1 MNNRSLLLACG
12 LITLLVGPA
21 TAQYSPMVM
30 GVGIGGSLGDFQ
42 SPDSDSRWGFTGGLF
57 LGKATYRTLT
67 TLEVN
72 YVQKGGEN
80 VLGVGNNVRVDY
92 VEVPLTFGGVGRT
105 RSGSGR
111 ARLYGGIAAAFK
123 VTCASDITAGN
134 GACNSA
140 EGVEWVSPFG
150 LMLSRYTGG
159 EKFVAIDIRYN
170 IPLSRAFEGGA
181 YNQNWQFRLLIGRSK
196 S

>member
-1 MNNRSLLLACG
+1 MRIRSLLIGCG
-12 LITLLVGPA
+12 LIALAASPVA
-21 TAQYSPMVM
+21 AQYSPMVM
-30 GVGIGGSLGDFQ
+30 GVSIGATSSDFQ
-42 SPDSDSRWGFTGGLF
+42 SPDSDARWGFAGGLF
-57 LGKATYRTLT
+57 VGKATYRTLT

-80 VLGVGNNVRVDY
+80 VGGLGNKVRVDY
-92 VEVPLTFGGVGRT
+92 IEVPLTFGGVGRT

-123 VTCASDITAGN
+123 VTCSGDVTT
-134 GACNSA
+134 ACNNV

-150 LMLSRYTGG
+150 IMLSRYTEGDR
-159 EKFVAIDIRYN
+159 FVAVDVRYN

-181 YNQNWQFRLLIGRSK
+181 YNQTWQFRVIVGRSK
-196 S
+196 G

>member
-1 MNNRSLLLACG
+1 MHIRNVLIACG
-12 LITLLVGPA
+12 LAAVATAPA
-21 TAQYSPMVM
+21 AAQYSPMVM
-30 GVGIGGSLGDFQ
+30 GVSIGASSSDFQ
-42 SPDSDSRWGFTGGLF
+42 SPDSDARWGFVGGLF

-67 TLEVN
+67 TIEVN
-72 YVQKGGEN
+72 YAQKGGE
-80 VLGVGNNVRVDY
+80 GGGSSVRLDY

-123 VTCASDITAGN
+123 VTCSSDITA
-134 GACNSA
+134 ACNNA

-150 LMLSRYTGG
+150 IMLSRYTEG
-159 EKFVAIDIRYN
+159 ERFVAIDVRYN

-181 YNQNWQFRLLIGRSK
+181 YNQTWQFKVIVGRSK
-196 S
+196 G